1 MYFQDISTDTKT
13 RYRLNANEQG
23 VFFLL
28 NRSGQI
34 TFELAGSG
42 ATAHIFALYT
52 GTGDSKQTLNLT
64 QRHRAPDTLSST
76 LVKSALA
83 EQSTFRYDGAIII
96 TKDAHRSDASQES
109 RTLLLSP
116 EARAYSRPALEILAH
131 DVKCHHAATTA
142 PLGTEALFFAESRG
156 LSKEAAR
163 KLLVHG
169 FFQEALER
177 MEKLGIETD
186 KLTEPLHVALG

>member
-1 MYFQDISTDTKT
+1 MHFQDISTDTKT
-13 RYRLNANEQG
+13 RYQLNTNEQG
-23 VFFLL
+23 VFFIL

-52 GTGDSKQTLNLT
+52 GKGDSKQTLNLT
-64 QRHRAPDTLSST
+64 QRHLAPDTLSST
-76 LVKSALA
+76 LVKSALT
-83 EQSTFRYDGAIII
+83 EKSTFHYDGAIMI
-96 TKDAHRSDASQES
+96 TKDAHRSNASQES

-116 EARAYSRPALEILAH
+116 EARAHARPALEILAH
-131 DVKCHHAATTA
+131 DVKCHHAATTS
-142 PLGTEALFFAESRG
+142 PLSEETLFFAESRG
-156 LSKEAAR
+156 LSEEAAR

-177 MEKLGIETD
+177 MEKLGIETSGL
-186 KLTEPLHVALG
+186 KEPLHVAIG